1 MEKGSLKRVFLI
13 FFLIEVLFLILSG
26 GLTKK
31 LEIGFAD
38 GKFVARHV
46 ASHHDLQEEIKA
58 DFQPDEFLLESG
70 EPGEIMGS
78 EAIYN
83 FFASVFGE
91 KNAIKSFFLIRILL
105 ILDLVLLLIAFMT
118 KKYLFDRPSKPQV
131 LFEMLYSF
139 FEEFVADTIGED
151 FKHYTPYIV
160 TIFIFI
166 WSANMIGLVP
176 LAAFIEPTRNLNVP
190 IGMGIITILVVH
202 ATAIKVKGV
211 WGHFRN
217 YINPIDNP
225 LFLLDIVGELSK
237 VVSISFRL
245 FGNIL
250 GGAIIIL
257 VVSSLV
263 KYLLFPVGL
272 NLFFGIFVG
281 SIQAFVFTMLALTYI
296 GVEIAE

>member
-1 MEKGSLKRVFLI
+1 MEKGSLKRIFLI
-13 FFLIEVLFLILSG
+13 FFLLEIILLILSG
-26 GLTKK
+26 GLTKS
-31 LEIGFAD
+31 LEIGFEN
-38 GKFVARHV
+38 GKFVARHLP
-46 ASHHDLQEEIKA
+46 AHLDLQEEIKA
-58 DFQPDEFLLESG
+58 EFQPDEYLLESG
-70 EPGEIMGS
+70 TQGEIMGS
-78 EAIYN
+78 AAIYN
-83 FFASVFGE
+83 FFAKVFGE
-91 KNAIKSFFLIRILL
+91 KNALKSFMLIRILL
-105 ILDLVLLLIAFMT
+105 ILDLVLILIAFMT

-139 FEEFVADTIGED
+139 FEEFVADTLGSK
-151 FKHYTPYIV
+151 FKHYTPYVV
-160 TIFIFI
+160 TIFLFI
-166 WSANMIGLVP
+166 WSANMIGLIP
-176 LAAFIEPTRNLNVP
+176 LGAFMEPTRNLNVP

-225 LFLLDIVGELSK
+225 LFILDIVGEVSK

-263 KYLLFPVGL
+263 KYLLLPVGL